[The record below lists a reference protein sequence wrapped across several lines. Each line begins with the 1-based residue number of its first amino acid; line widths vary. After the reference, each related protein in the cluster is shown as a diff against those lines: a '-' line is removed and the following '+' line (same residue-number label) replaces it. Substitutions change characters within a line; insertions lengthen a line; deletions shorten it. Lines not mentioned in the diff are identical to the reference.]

1 MVACWP
7 GCTDGRV
14 KTIRLVNVTKYY
26 GDVKAVDALTLE
38 VGAGELVTLLGP
50 SGCGKTT
57 TLRLIAGLEQADS
70 GEIWVGDRLVSSA
83 ERGVFVA
90 PEKRGMGMVFQS
102 YALWPHMTVYDN
114 VAYPLKR
121 HKVAARDIPKRVSA
135 ALEMVGMTGFR
146 DRPAP
151 LLSGGQAQ
159 RVALARALVFDPDVL
174 LLDEPLSNLDARLR
188 EEMRFELRLL
198 QSRLGVTSIF
208 VTHDQAEAMVL
219 SDRTI
224 VMSTGHVEQMG
235 PPGEVYDHPATRFV
249 MDFLGQVNHLPGR
262 VQRGPAGGWSAIV
275 PDAGGGMLPLTNDRS
290 WHDAQEVVVAFR
302 PQDVALRPPETE
314 TDWLGEVKTVAYLGT
329 HYEYVLRLGKVD
341 LRVTGP
347 VHGALRI
354 GQVAHCQLDVAAVRV
369 WPVHDLSA

>member
-1 MVACWP
+1 MQ
-7 GCTDGRV
+7 
-14 KTIRLVNVTKYY
+14 TIRLVNVSKYY
-26 GDVKAVDALTLE
+26 GSFKAVDALTFD
-38 VGAGELVTLLGP
+38 VAAGELATLLGP

-57 TLRLIAGLEQADS
+57 TLRLIAGLERADE
-70 GEIWVGDRLVSSA
+70 GEIWVGDQLVSSA

-102 YALWPHMTVYDN
+102 YALWPHMTVYEN

-121 HKVAARDIPKRVSA
+121 HKVAAGAIPKRVSA
-135 ALEMVGMTGFR
+135 ALDLVGMAGFH

-208 VTHDQAEAMVL
+208 VTHDQAEAMVM

-224 VMSTGHVEQMG
+224 VMSAGRIEQMG
-235 PPGEVYDHPATRFV
+235 PPGEVYDHPATQFV
-249 MDFLGQVNHLPGR
+249 MDFLGQVNHVPGR
-262 VQRGPAGGWSAIV
+262 VQRGPAGEWVAIV
-275 PDAGGGMLPLTNDRS
+275 PAAGRSVLPLAANRPWRDG
-290 WHDAQEVVVAFR
+290 QEIVVAFR
-302 PQDVALRPPETE
+302 PQDVALRPADTE
-314 TDWLGEVKTVAYLGT
+314 TDWLGAVQTVAYLGT
-329 HYEYVLRLGKVD
+329 HYEYVIRLGETD

-347 VHGALRI
+347 VQSALRV
-354 GQVAHCQLDVAAVRV
+354 GQVAHCELDLAAVRA
-369 WPVHDLSA
+369 WPVA